1 MAMTLVIG
9 GTGNV
14 GQVVVPGLLAAGQQV
29 RVLTRDPTSEVA
41 RSQAEAGAA
50 MVHGDLDDGASLD
63 AALDGVDRVLVITTP
78 TPQQKEQALAV
89 IEAVKRSAP
98 DAHFV
103 RLSAMAPEPEL
114 DFELGRQ
121 HHEID
126 QAIKSSGLR
135 WTILRPTFFMQN
147 LIGAAGGVIA
157 DGNLY
162 QPFKDGILPMIDVRD
177 TADSFVAVLTGDG
190 HEGKTYK
197 LTGNEAIGMDRV
209 AQALSKATGNHVTY
223 VAVPTEAAE
232 QSFIE
237 AGYPEWVAHAFCEL
251 FEGFA
256 NNGLTRVSDGV
267 EQLTDHSPRTV
278 DDFATDFGTFF
289 QAS

>member
-63 AALDGVDRVLVITTP
+63 AALDGVDKVLVITTP

-103 RLSAMAPEPEL
+103 R
-114 DFELGRQ
+114 
-121 HHEID
+121 
-126 QAIKSSGLR
+126 
-135 WTILRPTFFMQN
+135 
-147 LIGAAGGVIA
+147 
-157 DGNLY
+157 
-162 QPFKDGILPMIDVRD
+162 
-177 TADSFVAVLTGDG
+177 
-190 HEGKTYK
+190 
-197 LTGNEAIGMDRV
+197 
-209 AQALSKATGNHVTY
+209 
-223 VAVPTEAAE
+223 
-232 QSFIE
+232 
-237 AGYPEWVAHAFCEL
+237 
-251 FEGFA
+251 
-256 NNGLTRVSDGV
+256 
-267 EQLTDHSPRTV
+267 
-278 DDFATDFGTFF
+278 
-289 QAS
+289 

>member
-1 MAMTLVIG
+1 
-9 GTGNV
+9 
-14 GQVVVPGLLAAGQQV
+14 
-29 RVLTRDPTSEVA
+29 
-41 RSQAEAGAA
+41 
-50 MVHGDLDDGASLD
+50 
-63 AALDGVDRVLVITTP
+63 
-78 TPQQKEQALAV
+78 
-89 IEAVKRSAP
+89 
-98 DAHFV
+98 
-103 RLSAMAPEPEL
+103 
-114 DFELGRQ
+114 
-121 HHEID
+121 
-126 QAIKSSGLR
+126 
-135 WTILRPTFFMQN
+135 MQN
-147 LIGAAGGVIA
+147 LISAAGGVIA

-162 QPFKDGILPMIDVRD
+162 APFKDGILPMIDVRD

-197 LTGNEAIGMDRV
+197 LSGNEAIGMDRV
-209 AQALSKATGNHVTY
+209 AEALSKATGNRVTY

-237 AGYPEWVAHAFCEL
+237 LGYPEWVAHAFCEL